1 MKITVKAK
9 VTDDSKNKL
18 GKIESEFQNYQVYL
32 QSGCTAI
39 VNLYSATKQQAE
51 RALKKIKQPNPRKKY
66 PVILRRDLVDTQKDK
81 KFEGVYWM
89 KIPVYPNSINIRIQ
103 TSTRYDLSQYSI
115 REGKIIKIE
124 NEWYIFITIEKQD
137 EPIPFANNVL
147 AIDLGCK
154 NIAVTV
160 NTTNTKPNFYGAKLR
175 GIRGF
180 YFNLRRKL
188 GKKKAFDKIKS
199 LRNIEFVQVNHELH
213 RISKEIVEEAKRT
226 NAVIIL
232 GKLKGIR
239 KNVKGSRRMKRL
251 VNNFPYYR
259 LVQYIKYKAAW
270 IGIKVLEADEANTSN
285 TCFNCHKKD
294 KKARKTQG
302 LFQCNNPKCSVET
315 NADYNG
321 VMNIFQRGLGILS
334 SLGGF
339 LTYPEPSMI
348 KDRNKMIMKERVS
361 LEIKEPQGL

>member
-39 VNLYSATKQQAE
+39 VNLYSATKQQAQ
-51 RALKKIKQPNPRKKY
+51 RALKKIKQPNSKKQY
-66 PVILRRDLVDTQKDK
+66 PVILRRDLVDIQNDI

-89 KIPVYPNSINIRIQ
+89 KIPVYPNSINIRIK
-103 TSTRYDLSQYSI
+103 TSCKYDLTEYSI
-115 REGKIIKIE
+115 RESKILKIR
-124 NEWYIFITIEKQD
+124 NEWYIFITIERQD
-137 EPIPFANNVL
+137 EPIIPADNVL
-147 AIDLGCK
+147 AVDLGCK

-160 NTTNTKPNFYGAKLR
+160 NMVNTKPNFYGAALR

-188 GKKKAFDKIKS
+188 GEKKAADKIKS
-199 LRNIEFVQVNHELH
+199 LKNIESLQVNHELH
-213 RISKEIVEEAKRT
+213 KISKAIVVEAKRT
-226 NAVIIL
+226 NAVIVL

-239 KNVKGSRRMKRL
+239 KNIKGSRRMRRL
-251 VNNFPYYR
+251 INNFPYYR
-259 LVQYIKYKAAW
+259 LVRYIKYKAAW
-270 IGIKVLEADEANTSN
+270 RSIRTLEISEADTSN
-285 TCFNCHKKD
+285 TCFNCRTKD

-302 LFQCNNPKCSVET
+302 LFQCGNCSIRT

-321 VMNIFQRGLGILS
+321 AMNILQRGVGILS
-334 SLGGF
+334 TLGGF
-339 LTYPEPSMI
+339 LTYPEPSVI
-348 KDRNKMIMKERVS
+348 IDRNKMIT
-361 LEIKEPQGL
+361 KEPYML